1 MVIMSSHQIF
11 SVSCS
16 SYLHAPLLF
25 PGLSSYTTKDK
36 RVCYFDSTRL
46 ICRAISKPARTTPEY
61 SGVLQNGLPLIKW
74 REIVEDDIQEQ
85 EEPLKVSLE
94 NQIRQGVDIV
104 KSMLGS
110 MEDGE
115 ISISAYDTAWV
126 ALVENIHHPASSPQF
141 PSALQWIANNQL
153 PDGSW
158 GDPYVFL
165 AHDRLIN
172 TLACVIAL
180 KKWNIHP
187 NKYKKGLSFV
197 KENISKLEKENEEHM
212 PIGFEIAFPS
222 LLEMAKKLGIEIP
235 DDCPALQDIYAKR
248 DLKLTR
254 IPKDIMH
261 NVPTTLLHSL
271 EGLPGLDWEK
281 LVRLQCKDG
290 SFLFSPSSTACAL
303 MHTKDGNCFSYLN
316 NMVQKFNGGV
326 PNVYPVDLFE
336 HIWSVDRLLR
346 LGISRFF
353 QPEIK
358 QCLDHVHRYWTKD
371 GICWA
376 RNSSVQDIDDTSMGF
391 RLLRLHGY
399 EVSPD
404 VFKQFRK
411 GDEFVCFVGQSN
423 QAITGI
429 YNLYRASQLMF
440 PEEPILV
447 EAKKFARNFLREKR
461 AVNELLDK
469 WIITKDLP
477 GEVGFA
483 LDVPWYACLPR
494 VETRLY
500 IEQYGGQDDVWI
512 GKSLYRMPYVNNN
525 IYLELAKLDY
535 NNCQSLHRTEWDNIQ
550 EWYEEYNV
558 RGFGVSKRSL
568 LKTYFVATA
577 SIFEPERSVERLA
590 WTKTAILLEVIGSYF
605 KNSREERV
613 EFANEFQKFP
623 KTRGYINARRLDGKM
638 ATKEVIEMVFAALNH
653 FSLDA
658 LVVHG
663 QDITHHLYQSWEKWV
678 LTWQEEGDR
687 REGEAELL
695 VQTINLMAGHT
706 PSQELLYER
715 LFKLTNKV
723 CHQLGRHH
731 HLNKDKQ
738 LQQVQDNG
746 GYNNSNPESI
756 SKLQIDSDMR
766 ELVQLVLN
774 SSDDM
779 DSNIKQTFLTIT
791 KSFYYTAFT
800 HPGTVNYHI
809 AKVLFETV

>member
-1 MVIMSSHQIF
+1 MFMSSSSSSQARRPQLSSF
-11 SVSCS
+11 
-16 SYLHAPLLF
+16 SYLHPPLPF
-25 PGLSSYTTKDK
+25 PGLSFSSTRDK
-36 RVCYFDSTRL
+36 RVNFDSTR
-46 ICRAISKPARTTPEY
+46 IISIAKSKPARTTPEY
-61 SGVLQNGLPLIKW
+61 SDVLQTGLPL
-74 REIVEDDIQEQ
+74 IVEDDIQEQ
-85 EEPLKVSLE
+85 EEPLEVSLE

-110 MEDGE
+110 IEDGE

-126 ALVENIHHPASSPQF
+126 ALVENIHHPGSPQF
-141 PSALQWIANNQL
+141 PSTLQWIANNQL
-153 PDGSW
+153 PDSSW
-158 GDPYVFL
+158 GDPDMFL
-165 AHDRLIN
+165 THDRLIN

-187 NKYKKGLSFV
+187 RKCKRGLSFV
-197 KENISKLEKENEEHM
+197 KENISKLAKEDEEHM
-212 PIGFEIAFPS
+212 LIGFEIAFPS

-235 DDCPALQDIYAKR
+235 DDCPAMQDIYTKK

-254 IPKDIMH
+254 IPRDIMH
-261 NVPTTLLHSL
+261 NVPTTLLYSL
-271 EGLPGLDWEK
+271 EGLPSLDWEK
-281 LVRLQCKDG
+281 LVKLQCQDG

-316 NMVQKFNGGV
+316 NLVHKFNGGV

-353 QPEIK
+353 RPEIK
-358 QCLDHVHRYWTKD
+358 ECLEYVHRYWTKD

-376 RNSSVQDIDDTSMGF
+376 RNSNVQDIDDTSMGF

-404 VFKQFRK
+404 VFKQFKK
-411 GDEFVCFVGQSN
+411 GNEFVCVVGQSN

-440 PEEPILV
+440 PKETILHG
-447 EAKKFARNFLREKR
+447 AKEFAGNFLRKKR
-461 AVNELLDK
+461 TANELLDK

-512 GKSLYRMPYVNNN
+512 GKTLYRMPYVNNN
-525 IYLELAKLDY
+525 VYLELAKLDY
-535 NNCQSLHRTEWDNIQ
+535 NNCQSLHRIEWDNIQ
-550 EWYEEYNV
+550 KWYEEYNV
-558 RGFGVSKRSL
+558 GGFGVSKRGL

-590 WTKTAILLEVIGSYF
+590 WAKTAILVETIRSYF
-605 KNSREERV
+605 GNSREERIA
-613 EFANEFQKFP
+613 FPNEFQKA
-623 KTRGYINARRLDGKM
+623 KTRGYINGRRLDGKQ
-638 ATKEVIEMVFAALNH
+638 ATKGLIEMVFATLNH
-653 FSLDA
+653 LSQDA

-663 QDITHHLYQSWEKWV
+663 QDITPHLYQSWEKWV
-678 LTWQEEGDR
+678 LTWQEGGDR
-687 REGEAELL
+687 GEGEAELL

-706 PSQELLYER
+706 HSQEEELLYER
-715 LFKLTNKV
+715 LFKLTNTV
-723 CHQLGRHH
+723 CHQLGHYH

-738 LQQVQDNG
+738 PQQVQDNG

-756 SKLQIDSDMR
+756 SKLQIESDMR

-774 SSDDM
+774 SSDGM
-779 DSNIKQTFLTIT
+779 DSNIKQTFLTVT

-809 AKVLFETV
+809 AKVLFERVV